1 MDMSKTRRTTAWAAV
16 LGWCALTGWFAFA
29 RGERV
34 PLLSLVDLGFHEL
47 GHLVM
52 YILPIHEVLTAAMG
66 SIFQCAIPLGVGAYF
81 CFVRRDAVGAV
92 VCLAWAATNFQDAS
106 VYIADAPVQNLQLI
120 GGEHDWAT
128 ILGPQHFDI
137 VERAGSIASVV
148 NGVGFVLWCVAVV
161 CAVRGLLFSFG
172 ATDASSATEVPAAA
186 TVWTPD
192 DRLPNR

>member
-1 MDMSKTRRTTAWAAV
+1 MNRKTAAWAGV

-29 RGERV
+29 NSSRV

-66 SIFQCAIPLGVGAYF
+66 SIFQCMVPLGLGAYF
-81 CFVRRDAVGAV
+81 WFVRRDGIGATA
-92 VCLAWAATNFQDAS
+92 CLAWSATNFQDVS
-106 VYIADAPVQNLQLI
+106 VYIADAPVQELQLI
-120 GGEHDWAT
+120 GGEHDWGT

-137 VERAGSIASVV
+137 VESAGTIASVV
-148 NGVGFVLWCVAVV
+148 KAIGFVLWCAATV

-172 ATDASSATEVPAAA
+172 ETATDARSAAEVPDAA